1 MKLFRWRTLAAA
13 APFLLSACG
22 GLGEAM
28 SAHTDVVARA
38 AGKELK
44 VEQAAEILATNPQVP
59 GEPQVVRALADVWVE
74 YMLLATAL
82 AEDTTLAAVDLDAFI
97 EPAREM
103 ALISKLHDSVIQ
115 ADTAFSTSQ
124 VEERWMAEGYGVEV
138 RARHILL
145 RAPAEATPAQRDSVR
160 ALAESLQ
167 QRAAAGED
175 FAQLAQQYSQ
185 DGSASSGGDLG
196 YFGRGRMVAPF
207 EEAAFQLQPGE
218 VSPVVETPFGYH
230 VIRLEDRRQPE
241 LGEQQEDF
249 RQYLVQRAQQEAET
263 AYMDSLSQAS
273 EFEVQPGGLA
283 VVRELATRP
292 ETQLRGRAADRPIS
306 TYRGGSFTSGEF
318 LEFIRTQAPQ
328 VQSMFSS
335 ATDEQLSTAVEQL
348 TRKELLLQEAR
359 EQGLSLSRAEDD
371 TIRAA
376 AREEI
381 RRVVQA
387 SGLLGSAGAPAGAM
401 EARVNTL
408 LREAL
413 AGRADLVPL
422 ERFGFLL
429 RDLYPNEINEGAFGQ
444 VVEELERIRAS
455 QPVPPQP
462 APDGSTMQPPV
473 QGELPLEGEQPL
485 RQPPQP
491 AQQPAGQGDA
501 GDGGR

>member
-13 APFLLSACG
+13 APVLLSACG

-44 VEQAAEILATNPQVP
+44 VEQAASLLASNPQIP
-59 GEPQVVRALADVWVE
+59 AEAQVVRALADVWVE

-82 AEDTTLAAVDLDAFI
+82 AEDSTLAAVDLEAFV
-97 EPAREM
+97 EPAHEM
-103 ALISKLHDSVIQ
+103 ALISKLHDRVIQ
-115 ADTAFSTSQ
+115 ADTSFTA
-124 VEERWMAEGYGVEV
+124 EEVQQRWLAEGSGVEV

-145 RAPAEATPAQRDSVR
+145 RAPAEATPAQRDSVQ

-167 QRAAAGED
+167 QRAAGGED
-175 FAQLAQQYSQ
+175 FAALAREFSQ
-185 DGSASSGGDLG
+185 DGSAASGGDLG

-230 VIRLEDRRQPE
+230 VIKVEDRRQPE

-249 RQYLVQRAQQEAET
+249 RLYLVQRAQQEAET

-292 ETQLRGRAADRPIS
+292 ETELRGRASDRAIS
-306 TYRGGSFTSGEF
+306 TYSGGSFTSGEF

-359 EQGLSLSRAEDD
+359 EQGLSLSRAEED

-376 AREEI
+376 ARQEI
-381 RRVVQA
+381 ASVVEA
-387 SGLLGSAGAPAGAM
+387 SGLRGGAGAPAAAM
-401 EARVNTL
+401 EARVNSL
-408 LREAL
+408 LSEAL
-413 AGRADLVPL
+413 AGRANLIPL

-444 VVEELERIRAS
+444 VIEQLEQIRAS
-455 QPVPPQP
+455 QPVPQP
-462 APDGSTMQPPV
+462 VPGSTMQPPAGGDLPV
-473 QGELPLEGEQPL
+473 QPEQPV
-485 RQPPQP
+485 QEAPPQP
-491 AQQPAGQGDA
+491 E
-501 GDGGR
+501 